1 MRRAITPLLLAAVVV
16 AGCSSAGDRGA
27 ASDTT
32 SASSTSVATSGTEPP
47 TSTTVTTV
55 PPAPETSTVTTVD
68 PERPWELFTPSS
80 YQDGTPTPL
89 VIMLHAFT
97 ASGAIEEAYLGIQ
110 AEAEQQGFLYVHPDG
125 TTNIVGQR
133 YWNATD
139 ACCGLR
145 SEVDDVAYITSI
157 IDAVSALRSV
167 DPRRVFLIGH
177 SNGGFM
183 SYRMACDLSPRI
195 AAIASL
201 AGSTFD
207 DPSKCNPSSPV
218 SVLQVHGTADE
229 TIAYA
234 GGVTP
239 VINGTYPGAERT
251 TELWA
256 GYNGCSSPP
265 TATGAT
271 LDLEG
276 TLAGAETEVRRAAGC
291 PAGVDVELWVV
302 QGGRH
307 TPGIV
312 FPDGS
317 RPLTTA
323 MIDFLLAHPKPA

>member
-1 MRRAITPLLLAAVVV
+1 MRRAITPLLLVAALL
-16 AGCSSAGDRGA
+16 AGCSAGSDGGA
-27 ASDTT
+27 SQSTT
-32 SASSTSVATSGTEPP
+32 GSSVAPSTDGTG
-47 TSTTVTTV
+47 STTPEST
-55 PPAPETSTVTTVD
+55 APGSTAPGTSTVTTAD
-68 PERPWELFTPSS
+68 PERPWELFTPSG
-80 YQDGTPTPL
+80 YRDGTPTPL
-89 VIMLHAFT
+89 VVMLHAFT
-97 ASGAIEEAYLGIQ
+97 VSGAIEEGYLGIQ
-110 AEAEQQGFLYVHPDG
+110 TEAESRGFLYVHPDG
-125 TTNIVGQR
+125 TLNVVGQR

-157 IDAVSALRSV
+157 IDAVSAQRSV

-201 AGSTFD
+201 AGATFD
-207 DPSKCNPSSPV
+207 DASKCAPTSPV
-218 SVLQVHGTADE
+218 SVLQVHGTDDG
-229 TIAYA
+229 TIAFD
-234 GGVTP
+234 GGTTP
-239 VINGTYPGAERT
+239 VINGRYPSAART

-256 GYNGCSSPP
+256 GYNGCSAPP
-265 TATGAT
+265 AATGTT
-271 LDLEG
+271 LDLEA

-291 PAGVDVELWVV
+291 PTGVDVELWVI
-302 QGGRH
+302 QNGGH

-323 MIDFLLAHPKPA
+323 MLDFLLAHPKPA

>member
-1 MRRAITPLLLAAVVV
+1 MRRAITPLLLAAVVLT
-16 AGCSSAGDRGA
+16 GCNSAGDRGA
-27 ASDTT
+27 APDTT
-32 SASSTSVATSGTEPP
+32 IASSTSATTADTEPS
-47 TSTTVTTV
+47 TSPDSTAVPVPPETTTVT
-55 PPAPETSTVTTVD
+55 SVD
-68 PERPWELFTPSS
+68 PDRPWELFTPSG

-89 VIMLHAFT
+89 VVMLHAFT

-110 AEAEQQGFLYVHPDG
+110 AEAEQRGFLYVHPDG
-125 TTNIVGQR
+125 ATNIVGQR

-157 IDAVSALRSV
+157 IDAVSAERSV

-195 AAIASL
+195 AAMASV
-201 AGSTFD
+201 AGATFD
-207 DPSKCNPSSPV
+207 DPSKCAPSSPV

-256 GYNGCSSPP
+256 GYNGCTSPP
-265 TATGAT
+265 AATGTT
-271 LDLEG
+271 LDVEANLP
-276 TLAGAETEVRRAAGC
+276 GAETEVRRAAGC
-291 PAGVDVELWVV
+291 PAGVDVELWVL

-307 TPGIV
+307 TPGII

-317 RPLTTA
+317 RPLTSA
-323 MIDFLLAHPKPA
+323 MIDFLLAHPKP